1 VAPTRRASI
10 SRPQVRPEDE
20 SGAGE
25 VAGVTGQNPTAG
37 RAVVG
42 VGPTVSVW
50 GAGDRVG
57 QVTDTRC
64 VSPVAAT
71 SGAAGIVARPGPK
84 PTAEPLPRPQH
95 GHVVVPRVGLQFSHQ
110 LPFETWLGI
119 GRHLAAVSTS
129 SAWCL
134 GDWLVYGQELYP
146 GRYQDALEWTGL
158 DYQTLRNYAWVA
170 RRFGLSRRRDT
181 LSFGHHAEV
190 AALPEP
196 EQEFWLRKAEQ
207 IGWSTSRLRREVRA
221 SLRERENGQTD
232 NELASQGQISKTNRT
247 TPAQRKDPHVIIR
260 VHLTPGQAQLCERVA
275 AKQGL
280 AVDAWA
286 SRVLGHVAQD
296 NSPWNTPTPNDPH
309 GRMAPAIKGA
319 QT

>member
-1 VAPTRRASI
+1 MAGI
-10 SRPQVRPEDE
+10 SGRD
-20 SGAGE
+20 SKAD
-25 VAGVTGQNPTAG
+25 

-42 VGPTVSVW
+42 AGPAVNIV
-50 GAGDRVG
+50 GAGYRVG
-57 QVTDTRC
+57 QVAGTRC
-64 VSPVAAT
+64 VGPVAAT
-71 SGAAGIVARPGPK
+71 SGAAEAAARPGPT
-84 PTAEPLPRPQH
+84 PTAAPPSRPEH
-95 GHVVVPRVGLQFSHQ
+95 GHVVVPRIGLQLSHQ

-134 GDWLVYGQELYP
+134 GDWLVYGQDSYP
-146 GRYQDALEWTGL
+146 GRYRDALGWTGL

-207 IGWSTSRLRREVRA
+207 IGWSTSKLRREVRA
-221 SLRERENGQTD
+221 SLRERENGQAD
-232 NELASQGQISKTNRT
+232 HELANQGQISKASQITLTQDKN
-247 TPAQRKDPHVIIR
+247 PHVTIR
-260 VHLTPGQAQLCERVA
+260 VRLTPEQAQLCERA
-275 AKQGL
+275 AAEQGL

-286 SRVLGHVAQD
+286 SQVLGHAARD
-296 NSPWNTPTPNDPH
+296 N
-309 GRMAPAIKGA
+309 M
-319 QT
+319 